1 MKLEKDSLKCYCSG
15 TASPAGFRIEGIRV
29 RGWKCGKCG
38 EEYLHP
44 DDSIRISA
52 IRRLKSRPIE
62 ATVMMA
68 GNSFAIRIQKEA
80 AVALALKIGEKIK
93 SVIEGPK
100 NASLTTP

>member
-44 DDSIRISA
+44 DDSIIMSVASIGLDFR
-52 IRRLKSRPIE
+52 
-62 ATVMMA
+62 
-68 GNSFAIRIQKEA
+68 NQA
-80 AVALALKIGEKIK
+80 AEIK
-93 SVIEGPK
+93 
-100 NASLTTP
+100 AY